1 MSFPNLGTLLNLFKP
16 VIDMRVFSRGTLRDF
31 WQKYPDSEEQ
41 LKVWYDIISKNEF
54 KNTNEIKQLFGSAD
68 YVRGGLLIFNICGN
82 KYRLIVKINY
92 LKNLV
97 FVLFIGTH
105 QEYDKIDVKDFLK

>member
-1 MSFPNLGTLLNLFKP
+1 MGTLLNLCKP
-16 VIDMRVFSRGTLRDF
+16 VEYMRVFSRGTLRDF
-31 WQKYPDSEEQ
+31 WQKYLDAEEQ
-41 LKVWYDIISKNEF
+41 LKAWYDIITKNEF

-92 LKNLV
+92 SKHLV
-97 FVLFIGTH
+97 FILIIGTH